1 MKRCVGVLLLAPLL
15 AGAAPGPTFGV
26 GVAVGPGHIAERVR
40 VDLRLQVLGSIGA
53 VRVGGE
59 LVGAMEGDE
68 AGIDGCGP
76 PAGGGVAPAI
86 AEACLEPSL
95 ALHGIVGRVWGDVW
109 TLRLEAGVGVARLWR
124 IRGDDV
130 ATGQTLSWV
139 GRAVGGVAVGD
150 VLGAIWRIGPAVE
163 VAGFGAVPRWGGG
176 LVLEATSYD

>member
-1 MKRCVGVLLLAPLL
+1 M
-15 AGAAPGPTFGV
+15 
-26 GVAVGPGHIAERVR
+26 
-40 VDLRLQVLGSIGA
+40 
-53 VRVGGE
+53 
-59 LVGAMEGDE
+59 
-68 AGIDGCGP
+68 
-76 PAGGGVAPAI
+76 APAI

-109 TLRLEAGVGVARLWR
+109 TLRLEAGVGVARLCSGGSAATWR
-124 IRGDDV
+124 PSRR
-130 ATGQTLSWV
+130 SWV